1 MEDSYKRREQQ
12 LRDEHALMTSHQ
24 QDKDRA
30 VLQEKEDMIAGH
42 KRKCDT
48 LVQHHASELERMKQ
62 LHKKVKNFF
71 LAYLLTETGVQDLL
85 LSFTVY
91 IMVFK

>member
-12 LRDEHALMTSHQ
+12 LRNEHSLMMSHQ

-30 VLQEKEDMIAGH
+30 VLQEKEDMVAGH

-48 LVQHHASELERMKQ
+48 LAQHHASELDRIKQ
-62 LHKKVKNFF
+62 LHKKVLKNSQFF
-71 LAYLLTETGVQDLL
+71 P
-85 LSFTVY
+85 FH
-91 IMVFK
+91 VFSHHFE

>member
-12 LRDEHALMTSHQ
+12 LRDEHSLMMSHQ

-30 VLQEKEDMIAGH
+30 VLQEKEDMVAGH

-48 LVQHHASELERMKQ
+48 LAQHHAS
-62 LHKKVKNFF
+62 
-71 LAYLLTETGVQDLL
+71 
-85 LSFTVY
+85 S
-91 IMVFK
+91 